1 MTFPYPLTE
10 SVEILLQLFY
20 SPIEEVA
27 HDYGLEADET
37 KKRMRQFCREIFR
50 NCQMDGRMPVMVK
63 SPFRASMLR
72 SLHTLRRRNPI
83 LWDFLFDGDVPHALQ
98 TIVDHLWY
106 LLTEVMGYT
115 YEEIVG

>member
-27 HDYGLEADET
+27 HDYGLREVEI
-37 KKRMRQFCREIFR
+37 KKRMRLLRAEIFR
-50 NCQMDGRMPVMVK
+50 NCQMNGRMPVMVK
-63 SPFRASMLR
+63 SPFRASMLH